1 MWHMSTRIWAAF
13 ALLCVGLV
21 ALVPRTLGLGAFLS
35 PDEPRW
41 HANTVSFLEGL
52 ETGDLKKLYQ
62 QPHPGI
68 TTMWLSWPAAHD
80 PSWAHRKLPHAVGV
94 TALTVLATWL
104 AMRRWGVLSG
114 FCAGLLLALNPYFVA
129 HSRILA
135 MDALLS
141 GFLLTSVLALLLWR
155 VERRR
160 GWLVLSGVLG
170 GLAVL
175 SKLAGV
181 VLVPFVLFI
190 LVWDGARSRD
200 LRSAVKQSGLWLV
213 AGTALIFLL
222 FPTVVAAP
230 TLVWHELRTF
240 FLTEHYGGAVHALG
254 PRWYAEALLLWTT
267 PLQFFALL
275 GIPFLRRLPRDR
287 RVDVGILS
295 AFAALFLLAM
305 QISLKKGDRYL
316 LPDFV
321 FFDVLA
327 VLLLSALLQGVGAL
341 RRLGSIRSTLRAVL
355 GVLVVGAFAWQVR
368 ELVRLHPYVL
378 AYRNP
383 WFRALSL
390 HRPMGWGEGLD
401 LAAEYLNAKPNSEQL
416 LVASYYEGPF
426 DYRFNGEVTSAE
438 RLAKET
444 PKQVGADYVVL
455 YRTMVGRA
463 PDRWET
469 KVLAQFRDK
478 IPEKIISLNGE
489 EYVWIYR
496 TK

>member
-1 MWHMSTRIWAAF
+1 MWHMSARTWTTL
-13 ALLCVGLV
+13 ALACVGLV
-21 ALVPRTLGLGAFLS
+21 ALVPRTLDLGVFLS

-41 HANTVSFLEGL
+41 HANTVSFREGL

-68 TTMWLSWPAAHD
+68 TTMWLSWPTAHD

-94 TALTVLATWL
+94 TALTVLAAWL

-114 FCAGLLLALNPYFVA
+114 FCAGLLLALNPHFVA

-155 VERRR
+155 AERRR
-160 GWLVLSGVLG
+160 GWLFLSGVLG

-181 VLVPFVLFI
+181 VLVPFVLLI

-213 AGTALIFLL
+213 GSAAIILLL
-222 FPTVVAAP
+222 FPTIVAAP

-240 FLTEHYGGAVHALG
+240 FLTDHYRGAVHALG

-267 PLQFFALL
+267 PLQFFTLL

-305 QISLKKGDRYL
+305 QVSVKKGDRYL

-327 VLLLSALLQGVGAL
+327 VLLLGALLSGIGAL
-341 RRLGSIRSTLRAVL
+341 RLSRGTRSALWVIV
-355 GVLVVGAFAWQVR
+355 GVALLGAFAWQVG
-368 ELVRLHPYVL
+368 EVARLHPYPL

-383 WFRALSL
+383 WFRPLAL

-401 LAAEYLNAKPNSEQL
+401 LAAEYLNAKPNSERL

-438 RLAKET
+438 RLAQET
-444 PKQVGADYVVL
+444 PERVGADYVVL

-478 IPEKIISLNGE
+478 TPEKVISLNGE
-489 EYVWIYR
+489 EYAWIYQV
-496 TK
+496 K